1 MVLIVIVASVI
12 SARAGSSHTATP
24 YTRGGYVYFHTVL
37 QCWISVLVFMVVGGM
52 VGGQINRRWNLLCIV
67 LIM

>member
-12 SARAGSSHTATP
+12 STRAGSSSH
-24 YTRGGYVYFHTVL
+24 RGGYTHTHFYNAGL
-37 QCWISVLVFMVVGGM
+37 SVLVFMIVGGT
-52 VGGQINRRWNLLCIV
+52 VGGQINRRWNLFCIV

>member
-12 SARAGSSHTATP
+12 STRAGSSSH
-24 YTRGGYVYFHTVL
+24 RGGYTHTFL
-37 QCWISVLVFMVVGGM
+37 QCWISVGVLVFMIVGGK
-52 VGGQINRRWNLLCIV
+52 VGGQINRRWNLFCIV